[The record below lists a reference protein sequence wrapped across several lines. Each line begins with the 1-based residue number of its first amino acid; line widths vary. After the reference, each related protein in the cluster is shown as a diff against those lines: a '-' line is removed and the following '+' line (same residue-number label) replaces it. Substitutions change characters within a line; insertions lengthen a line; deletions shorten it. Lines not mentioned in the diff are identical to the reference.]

1 MTTMTMANLYTNK
14 QHTHALLFFSNIQV
28 QCNRPLWP
36 MKLRVPMVGNFS
48 RASSPHRER
57 KTRKTTKK
65 KVSKYFLTGVSVWD
79 SHTDGTMKKSRSGAI
94 QFPAQT
100 TTQSDDFL
108 LLPQTT
114 DGRME
119 TRKRK
124 ELILPSQ
131 SSSSSPAPFNLMC
144 RSKAKAEGALRQ
156 LLHKSRPRRRTD
168 SLNWMYPASFFL
180 SFSHCP
186 TFYPLLSFTFS
197 SRPSVFLSTT
207 KEKRRSGAS
216 ATARTAS
223 NTRRQM
229 DDVPASIR
237 SIPRPAAPALLLFSS
252 RDDQSQTYPI
262 PLLFQKKKK
271 QGNMC
276 CSLRFS
282 FKSISLRLIAKRT
295 CCPPSNLIAENDSIQ
310 FYFFLVWTA
319 SKPIS
324 LFVHEMNFY

>member
-1 MTTMTMANLYTNK
+1 
-14 QHTHALLFFSNIQV
+14 
-28 QCNRPLWP
+28 
-36 MKLRVPMVGNFS
+36 
-48 RASSPHRER
+48 
-57 KTRKTTKK
+57 
-65 KVSKYFLTGVSVWD
+65 
-79 SHTDGTMKKSRSGAI
+79 
-94 QFPAQT
+94 
-100 TTQSDDFL
+100 
-108 LLPQTT
+108 
-114 DGRME
+114 ME

-168 SLNWMYPASFFL
+168 SFNWMYPASFFL
-180 SFSHCP
+180 SFFLSLP
-186 TFYPLLSFTFS
+186 NFLSITLLHFLF
-197 SRPSVFLSTT
+197 PSVRLSHYYT

-276 CSLRFS
+276 CSSLRFS